1 MPLPIRARLS
11 PEVMGRSVGIETVL
25 LDIPSGRYFG
35 LNEVGT
41 VVWQGLQEGW
51 TTDQIC
57 KRLVSEFNVERSRL
71 EGDVGQLLDA
81 LAAQGLV
88 TLEFE

>member
-51 TTDQIC
+51 TTEQIC
-57 KRLVSEFNVERSRL
+57 KRLVAEFDVERSRL
-71 EGDVGQLLDA
+71 EGDVIQLLDA